1 MPERLSPAPHCAGP
15 AALSAIPLPA
25 DQAGGRVLVLLDML
39 WLGHDATPASRRPPR
54 GSGAAAPS
62 RELFAC
68 RHFGYRL
75 GAGVTP
81 LLVALFFEDLER

>member
-1 MPERLSPAPHCAGP
+1 MV
-15 AALSAIPLPA
+15 ALS
-25 DQAGGRVLVLLDML
+25 
-39 WLGHDATPASRRPPR
+39 
-54 GSGAAAPS
+54 GSGAAVPS

-81 LLVALFFEDLER
+81 LLVALFFEDVER